1 MIGIDS
7 KEYIE
12 IKVYIDIE
20 VIDYQ
25 YSSLIFP
32 ARVEKVLR
40 SLTLATLT
48 SLSYSNFSFQTISV
62 WTLKLSHN
70 IFMLQ
75 YMKEIHKA
83 SLYSSQHQTWSN

>member
-1 MIGIDS
+1 MDCS
-7 KEYIE
+7 KS

-62 WTLKLSHN
+62 
-70 IFMLQ
+70 
-75 YMKEIHKA
+75 
-83 SLYSSQHQTWSN
+83 